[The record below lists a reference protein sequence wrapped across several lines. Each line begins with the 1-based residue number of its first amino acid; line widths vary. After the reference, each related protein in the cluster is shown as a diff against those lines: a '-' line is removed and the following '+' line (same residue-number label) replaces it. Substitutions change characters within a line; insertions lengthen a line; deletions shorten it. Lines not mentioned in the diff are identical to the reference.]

1 MRSRFLSSNLFRWN
15 KTLRED
21 CSLLFYGW
29 YSAGLRDIFW
39 DSNSTFKYHSFET
52 MMLKW
57 NETRLLDLSCLEFT
71 GPTLKLLA
79 SGRRSNVKFK
89 PWMVKRTLVL
99 KCQKQSVNCYLFFFF
114 SSDYAFILPRDSN
127 VRSEAD
133 AVLQVDWSASWN
145 KRSCRRSKLWA
156 HPKKSMYYP
165 RQIIHSTHMTWSTN
179 LDCTTLGSGL
189 GFCLGAI
196 QNSQRFKI
204 FFVLEFVGGF
214 VQVPC
219 SRTQVLRLTRPGFEL
234 TFFKLPNLD
243 ISATT

>member
-89 PWMVKRTLVL
+89 PWMVKWTLVL
-99 KCQKQSVNCYLFFFF
+99 KCQKQSVNCYFFFF
-114 SSDYAFILPRDSN
+114 FFRLRLYSSKRFQHPI
-127 VRSEAD
+127 
-133 AVLQVDWSASWN
+133 WSRRCSPSWLI
-145 KRSCRRSKLWA
+145 SKL
-156 HPKKSMYYP
+156 KQK
-165 RQIIHSTHMTWSTN
+165 
-179 LDCTTLGSGL
+179 
-189 GFCLGAI
+189 
-196 QNSQRFKI
+196 
-204 FFVLEFVGGF
+204 
-214 VQVPC
+214 
-219 SRTQVLRLTRPGFEL
+219 
-234 TFFKLPNLD
+234 KLPSQQALD
-243 ISATT
+243 AP

>member
-114 SSDYAFILPRDSN
+114 LQITPLFFQEIPTSDLKQTLF
-127 VRSEAD
+127 
-133 AVLQVDWSASWN
+133 
-145 KRSCRRSKLWA
+145 SKLIDQQVETKEA
-156 HPKKSMYYP
+156 AVAASFGRTLRKV
-165 RQIIHSTHMTWSTN
+165 
-179 LDCTTLGSGL
+179 CTTPGRLFTQLTWRDQQIWIAPLWDRDWDSVWGRFRIVNVSKYFLFSNLWVGL
-189 GFCLGAI
+189 SKCLAQGH
-196 QNSQRFKI
+196 K
-204 FFVLEFVGGF
+204 
-214 VQVPC
+214 C
-219 SRTQVLRLTRPGFEL
+219 Y
-234 TFFKLPNLD
+234 D
-243 ISATT
+243 